1 MRDLN
6 QNAFSG
12 FARKIGIVSLMAIC
26 FALLSASASAQTVL
40 VNYDFSS
47 AVASVGTAPC
57 NTGTPLTTATGVT
70 STFTVGGT
78 GVCTTPAG
86 IASTVPPAFVAN
98 ALNQSVSITGFLN
111 TGTTN
116 FFQFQLSGVSSYQ
129 DFMLFFQAQ
138 RSSTGPVNAD
148 IQYSLDGTNFTTFQ
162 TIAVPTAF
170 APFNIDLSTV
180 AAIERQPTVYFRIF
194 GRDGTGASGTG
205 GTFRIDNFQV
215 QAALAPTAATVNVG
229 GRVTN
234 SKNRGIARA
243 TVSMTDGSGNRFVA
257 YTNSFGYYR
266 FDDVEVGQTLIFDVR
281 AKGYNFTQP
290 TQLVSLNEEATT
302 IDFKAYESRAF

>member
-1 MRDLN
+1 MRN
-6 QNAFSG
+6 FSQKVFSG
-12 FARKIGIVSLMAIC
+12 FAGKIGIVSLMAIC
-26 FALLSASASAQTVL
+26 FALFSSNINAQTVL

-57 NTGTPLTTATGVT
+57 NTGTPLTTAPGVT

-86 IASTVPPAFVAN
+86 NASTVPPAFVAN
-98 ALNQSVSITGFLN
+98 ASNQAVSIVGTGPN
-111 TGTTN
+111 TTN
-116 FFQFQLSGVSSYQ
+116 FFQFRLDGVSSFSN
-129 DFMLFFQAQ
+129 FMVFFQAG
-138 RSSTGPVNAD
+138 RSSTGAQSATL
-148 IQYSLDGTNFTTFQ
+148 QYSTDGTTFTDFQ
-162 TIAVPTAF
+162 TVAVPINGT
-170 APFNIDLSTV
+170 PLVLGNFNFDLSSVTAINRQATV
-180 AAIERQPTVYFRIF
+180 FFRIV
-194 GRDGTGASGTG
+194 GSGASSST

-215 QAALAPTAATVNVG
+215 QAQAPTAATVNVG

-234 SKNRGIARA
+234 SKGRGIFRA
-243 TVSMTDGSGNRFVA
+243 VVSMTDGSGNKFVA
-257 YTNSFGYYR
+257 YTNSLGYYR
-266 FDDVEVGQTLIFDVR
+266 FEEVEAGQTLIFNVR